1 MFEFIKSISKNW
13 NNTIPQMLP
22 LLQGCGVT
30 IEKFFDLERIVTFKV
45 ATMLKDVNTLYNH
58 IFTEDVDV
66 SPFIAKASHA
76 FLPRLVYEIEQYG
89 LPRMVSKKI
98 QNSGIIDL
106 EDNTL
111 SIHSVIAHLNNI
123 GCKSLKSR
131 IPDLHPFEDYIL
143 DYFFEGI
150 QSAL

>member
-1 MFEFIKSISKNW
+1 
-13 NNTIPQMLP
+13 MLP

-30 IEKFFDLERIVTFKV
+30 IEKFFDLERNVTFKV

-58 IFTEDVDV
+58 IFEEDVDV

-76 FLPRLVYEIEQYG
+76 FLPRLVYELEEYG

-98 QNSGIIDL
+98 QEAGIIDL

-111 SIHSVIAHLNNI
+111 PIHTVISHFNDLGRRTIKN
-123 GCKSLKSR
+123 R
-131 IPDLHPFEDYIL
+131 IHNLHPFEDYII

-150 QSAL
+150 QSV

>member
-1 MFEFIKSISKNW
+1 
-13 NNTIPQMLP
+13 MLP

-30 IEKFFDLERIVTFKV
+30 IEKFFDLERNVTFKV

-58 IFTEDVDV
+58 IFEDDVDV

-76 FLPRLVYEIEQYG
+76 FLPRLVYELEEYG

-98 QNSGIIDL
+98 HNSGIIDL

-111 SIHSVIAHLNNI
+111 PIHTVISQFNALGSGTI
-123 GCKSLKSR
+123 KSR
-131 IPDLHPFEDYIL
+131 IQNLHPFEDYIIN
-143 DYFFEGI
+143 YFFEGI
-150 QSAL
+150 QSVS